1 MVRPSRLPF
10 HTFPAAHV
18 CSHRH
23 LAHYVA
29 ASQPATQS
37 TTTDTGQPSFAV
49 LVPDVAKACRLV
61 AGGTFRP
68 LLQFAFRRLSG
79 DWPEWGIVTLRW
91 STLKEKYVL
100 NCEICNGGGGHVKLQ
115 SCVHRSLIYAAA
127 FYNPPAALECPV
139 HSLLRTVLS
148 RPTQTDASVM
158 GGSGAGPVKTAP
170 VLSLELRLRFLN
182 GAAYRFVHFAASDPE
197 GGQGV
202 TESDVVRDSQKRDQ
216 FEARA
221 AARAY
226 DEDMLADWFSVPQHF
241 SDTHQYQ
248 AGLHSERHVV
258 AVHSSRCN
266 TVQWLHCERGQLQP
280 FVGSHLPAQCDA
292 PLLFAAALDLGQAA
306 DCPHGQGLWS
316 ALNTDGIWH
325 YYRPVVEYHEPRS
338 PSMLDHRNLFS
349 SAQARDCSEIHEHL
363 RELGLD
369 ATSLDN
375 SELLVASELV
385 YLARSSG
392 TNALAQLASAY
403 AMFDLMD
410 RGQST
415 DTSIPEELSWTKRGL
430 RILEEAHQV
439 CYSEER
445 SAKVSAA
452 PLCTPYRPAQAAGGN
467 PDTLE
472 VGEFVIYSGGSNL
485 WAARILARTD
495 VQGVAPQEVLYS
507 IDTAQPEASSMD
519 ALQVKRADLH
529 RWRLPAAFY
538 AQLGAT
544 WPRAAKATKTVI
556 PLAGEVEFCDTNK
569 SLIFHP
575 LDTTGLD
582 PIRLDPATCRITVAT
597 PLIFLHCL
605 GTGEGDPA
613 VLRLCNPAAEY
624 DTLFCHHIAKLC
636 DGAVLNAA
644 ESASVAICV
653 AQQAL
658 AAIMATALP
667 SEDNYEYFIDCVAQW
682 APSTSPQAVHTAL
695 HETTILAGDEAS
707 HMRNTDGAD
716 IDGQR
721 LLVAEAGVMICH
733 RSIYGM
739 TVTHI
744 FAYDAKVSKRR
755 PLPLAYPPA
764 YPHPPNHPYPTP
776 TVTLPCQPTRT
787 LPPPCPQPALTLSS
801 AYPQPTLS
809 LPSAYHQP
817 TTSLP
822 PAYPSAYHQPTTSLP
837 PAYHQPTPGLPPVYP
852 SKLHCRWCSAQ
863 LRPRKMLA
871 GPHARL
877 CYGEHGGESNE

>member
-1 MVRPSRLPF
+1 M
-10 HTFPAAHV
+10 
-18 CSHRH
+18 
-23 LAHYVA
+23 
-29 ASQPATQS
+29 
-37 TTTDTGQPSFAV
+37 
-49 LVPDVAKACRLV
+49 
-61 AGGTFRP
+61 
-68 LLQFAFRRLSG
+68 
-79 DWPEWGIVTLRW
+79 TLRW

-127 FYNPPAALECPV
+127 FCNPPAASSVAECPV

-148 RPTQTDASVM
+148 RPTPTDASVM
-158 GGSGAGPVKTAP
+158 GGSGAGSVKTASI
-170 VLSLELRLRFLN
+170 LSLELRLRFLN

-202 TESDVVRDSQKRDQ
+202 TESHAVRDSQKRDQ

-221 AARAY
+221 AACAY
-226 DEDMLADWFSVPQHF
+226 DKGMLADWFSVPQQF
-241 SDTHQYQ
+241 SDTHLYQ
-248 AGLHSERHVV
+248 AGLHPERHVV

-306 DCPHGQGLWS
+306 DCTHGQGLWS
-316 ALNTDGIWH
+316 ALNTDGIRH

-338 PSMLDHRNLFS
+338 PSMLDHRNLLS
-349 SAQARDCSEIHEHL
+349 LAQAKDCSEIHEHL

-369 ATSLDN
+369 ATSLNN

-403 AMFDLMD
+403 ALFDLMD

-415 DTSIPEELSWTKRGL
+415 DMSIPEELSWTKRGL

-472 VGEFVIYSGGSNL
+472 VGEFVIYCGGSNL
-485 WAARILARTD
+485 CAARILARTD
-495 VQGVAPQEVLYS
+495 VQRVAPQEVLYS
-507 IDTAQPEASSMD
+507 IDTAQPEASSMA

-538 AQLGAT
+538 AQLRAT

-624 DTLFCHHIAKLC
+624 DTLFCHHIAKVC

-644 ESASVAICV
+644 ESASVAIC
-653 AQQAL
+653 L
-658 AAIMATALP
+658 ASFMATALP
-667 SEDNYEYFIDCVAQW
+667 SEGNYGHFIDCVAQW

-695 HETTILAGDEAS
+695 HETTIPVGDEAS
-707 HMRNTDGAD
+707 HMRNTDWAD

-721 LLVAEAGVMICH
+721 LLVTEAGVMICH

-744 FAYDAKVSKRR
+744 FAYDAQVSKRR
-755 PLPLAYPPA
+755 PLSLSTPCLPLP
-764 YPHPPNHPYPTP
+764 
-776 TVTLPCQPTRT
+776 T
-787 LPPPCPQPALTLSS
+787 LPPPSHTYRHPPLSAYTHPTPALPSP
-801 AYPQPTLS
+801 YPHPTLS
-809 LPSAYHQP
+809 LHSAYHQP

-822 PAYPSAYHQPTTSLP
+822 PAYHQPTTSLTPACHQPATSLP
-837 PAYHQPTPGLPPVYP
+837 PARHQPTPGLPPVYP

-877 CYGEHGGESNE
+877 RYGEHGGESNE